1 MEALGAAL
9 AAAGLGAG
17 GLLVTL
23 AGELGS
29 GKTTLV
35 RGLLRALG
43 VDGAIRSPTY
53 TLVEP
58 YAAGGRD
65 VYHLDLYRIADPGE
79 LELIGIRDLL
89 ARDALVLVEWPER
102 GAGALPT
109 PHLAL
114 TLAHAPQGRTIALA
128 AASAPAAAVLANLT
142 LPPGV
147 TAP

>member
-9 AAAGLGAG
+9 AAGLGAG

-35 RGLLRALG
+35 RGLLRAVG
-43 VDGAIRSPTY
+43 VEGVIRSPTY

-89 ARDALVLVEWPER
+89 AHDALVLVEWPER

-109 PHLAL
+109 PDLAL
-114 TLAHAPQGRTIALA
+114 TLAHAPEGRTIALA
-128 AASAPAAAVLANLT
+128 PASAPAAAVLASLT